1 MARLPRLNLPG
12 VPQHVVQRG
21 NNRQV
26 CFFSDEDY
34 TVYLDKLKHY
44 SRKYNVAVHSYVLM
58 TNHVHMLLTPQESDG
73 VSRLIQSLGR
83 HYVRYVNQTY
93 GRTGTLWEGRYKSAL
108 IDSEK
113 YFLTVSRYIEMNP
126 VRADMVGQPAEYPW
140 SSYHKNALGKPI
152 EFITPHALYQ
162 VLGKTDKSRQQAY
175 RTLFEDEVS
184 DLTLEEIRNA
194 INKAWVLG
202 DNRFKKQIEK
212 QTGRNVSPKPKGG
225 DRKSAKYRASMK
237 NQLLRPR

>member
-44 SRKYNVAVHSYVLM
+44 SRKYNVAVHSFVLM
-58 TNHVHMLLTPQESDG
+58 TNHVHLLLTPQESDG

-83 HYVRYVNQTY
+83 YYVRYVNQAY

-126 VRADMVGQPAEYPW
+126 VRADMVGHPAEYPW

-162 VLGKTDKSRQQAY
+162 ALEKTDKSRQQAY

-202 DNRFKKQIEK
+202 DNCFKKQIEK
-212 QTGRNVSPKPKGG
+212 QTGRSVSPKPKGG

-237 NQLLRPR
+237 NQLL